1 MKKTELFDCEASFG
15 IGGYKR
21 ETTPVTKEEMLSK
34 FDRYGIDSALMR
46 YEYASTGNARMG
58 NLELCEVIKNDARLF
73 PVWYAIPHHTGEFPA
88 PAELARLMT
97 ENGVKMISLP
107 AGNWTVAEWSCGELF
122 NMLSEHKI
130 PLLLPLSRVGDFNA
144 VHNILKA
151 HKELRVILTGVG
163 YTVMRDVYPL
173 LSMFPNL
180 YISTSLYRGF
190 EGIEDTVER
199 FGATRLVFGSGMPNV
214 SGASSVALLTYARIS
229 DEDKALIGSGN
240 IKRMLSE
247 VTF

>member
-15 IGGYKR
+15 ISGYKR

-34 FDRYGIDSALMR
+34 FDRYGIDFALMR
-46 YEYASTGNARMG
+46 YEYANSGNARLG
-58 NLELCEVIKNDARLF
+58 NLELCEVIKGDSRLF
-73 PVWYAIPHHTGEFPA
+73 PVWYVIPHHTGEFPP
-88 PAELARLMT
+88 PAQLVDLMRK
-97 ENGVKMISLP
+97 NDVRMVSMP
-107 AGNWTVAEWSCGELF
+107 AGNWMLTEWSCGEL
-122 NMLSEHKI
+122 LSALEKHKI
-130 PLLLPLSRVGDFNA
+130 PLLLPLSRAGDFNA
-144 VHNILKA
+144 VHNILRA
-151 HKELRVILTGVG
+151 HKELRVILTGVS
-163 YTVMRDVYPL
+163 YTTMRDVYPL
-173 LSMFPNL
+173 LSIFPNL

-199 FGATRLVFGSGMPNV
+199 FGAGRLVFGSGMPNV

-240 IKRMLSE
+240 IKRLLSE

>member
-15 IGGYKR
+15 ISGYKR

-34 FDRYGIDSALMR
+34 FDRYGIDFALMR
-46 YEYASTGNARMG
+46 YEYASTGNARKG

-88 PAELARLMT
+88 PSELARLMK

-122 NMLSEHKI
+122 GMLEKHKI
-130 PLLLPLSRVGDFNA
+130 PLLLSLSRVKDFDA

-163 YTVMRDVYPL
+163 YPVMRDVYPL

-199 FGATRLVFGSGMPNV
+199 FGAKRLVFGSGMPNI

-240 IKRMLSE
+240 IKRLLSE

>member
-21 ETTPVTKEEMLSK
+21 ETTPITKDEMLSK

-58 NLELCEVIKNDARLF
+58 NLELCEVIKSDARLF

-88 PAELARLMT
+88 PAELVHLMK
-97 ENGVKMISLP
+97 ENDVKMISLP

-122 NMLSEHKI
+122 AMLSEHKI
-130 PLLLPLSRVGDFNA
+130 PLLLPLSRAGDFN
-144 VHNILKA
+144 VVYNILKE

-163 YTVMRDVYPL
+163 YTTMRDVYPL

-180 YISTSLYRGF
+180 YISTSIYRGF
-190 EGIEDTVER
+190 AGIEDTVER
-199 FGATRLVFGSGMPNV
+199 FGANRLIFGSGMPNV

-240 IKRMLSE
+240 IKRLLSE